1 MNMRRTNIRSKSFQ
15 LAVMAVGLAVLSSVQ
30 AAENSWRDDTA
41 LVSRQDARTIVRG
54 LDGDKILFGH
64 ADAQMAIEWAM
75 ANKRTTV
82 VLAGKYVINDR
93 IDIPRDD
100 VTLILDKNS
109 ELALNPDTTAH
120 TYIGFR
126 PDGSWKRLCMIYN
139 KGRNNVRVI
148 SLGTIG
154 SWTVQPPKEE
164 AWSRRNR
171 KGTPYRGTWPIFFDG
186 RNDERT
192 CGIQGG
198 FLLTAGTMGGTHE
211 HGAIWPHDQEAIWLV
226 DSSGV
231 EVPLIAHRFG
241 GDGSI
246 VLEGCEDIKLGM
258 LVNLATTPGGKT
270 GEVIDLNGRCT
281 GITIERAIGERP
293 NEIVDNNSSYADVG
307 EVVSIGRPQNPD
319 SKEGQLGGLLKFHGP
334 SDGARYTSRPHPGRT
349 ALNVEKQTILEDA
362 ASVTMRWELP
372 ELPAALPAFT
382 VKATVEVTMKDGSKK
397 EYSKEVEIDVRRA
410 D

>member
-1 MNMRRTNIRSKSFQ
+1 MGKRASRIATISFQ
-15 LAVMAVGLAVLSSVQ
+15 LAAMAVGLAVLSNVQ

-41 LVSRQDARTIVRG
+41 LVSRQDARTVVRG
-54 LDGDKILFGH
+54 LDGDKILFGE

-82 VLAGKYVINDR
+82 VLAGKYVIDDR

-100 VTLILDKNS
+100 VTLILDKNA

-139 KGRNNVRVI
+139 KHRNHVRVI

-154 SWTVQPPKEE
+154 SWTVRPPKEE
-164 AWSRRNR
+164 AWTRQNR
-171 KGTPYRGTWPIFFDG
+171 QGTPYRGTWPIFFDG
-186 RNDERT
+186 QNAERT
-192 CGIQGG
+192 CGIKGG
-198 FLLTAGTMGGTHE
+198 FLLTSGTM
-211 HGAIWPHDQEAIWLV
+211 DEAVWLV

-231 EVPLIAHRFG
+231 EVPLIAHTFG

-246 VLEGCEDIKLGM
+246 ALEGCEDIKLGM

-270 GEVIDLNGRCT
+270 GEAIDLNGRCT
-281 GITIERAIGERP
+281 GIIIERAIGERP

-307 EVVSIGRPQNPD
+307 EVVSIGRPQ
-319 SKEGQLGGLLKFHGP
+319 KLIKFNGRG
-334 SDGARYTSRPHPGRT
+334 DGARYTSRPHPGRT
-349 ALNVEKQTILEDA
+349 ALNVENKTILEDA
-362 ASVTMRWELP
+362 ADATMRWELP